1 MEKKCLSDNFSGTRG
16 VLYKINALTLV
27 KVFAGFGQKQSF
39 AVPLR
44 KMWHSGALSTTVSA
58 KRPGGCVFC
67 ARFNAGLWN
76 MLYRASPRTLGAY
89 FTWLALF
96 ILQRARNDLKNVLG
110 LVRRLF
116 SRYLYFLP
124 KVSGLRLKL
133 GATTA
138 FTDELCSYS
147 WFWTRELLVSSSVHG
162 HLLDFE
168 KKSLLLSSKKI
179 STPSTLPVGFFWWMR

>member
-1 MEKKCLSDNFSGTRG
+1 
-16 VLYKINALTLV
+16 
-27 KVFAGFGQKQSF
+27 
-39 AVPLR
+39 
-44 KMWHSGALSTTVSA
+44 MWHSGALSATVSA

-138 FTDELCSYS
+138 FTDELCSYR
-147 WFWTRELLVSSSVHG
+147 WFWTRELLVSTLKSRGSG
-162 HLLDFE
+162 RYESFGKCPTRAE
-168 KKSLLLSSKKI
+168 KWHI
-179 STPSTLPVGFFWWMR
+179 SPPLKNALFFAVKVIFHSRMFLQLPFAFVQKNEGARIVRPLVK

>member
-1 MEKKCLSDNFSGTRG
+1 
-16 VLYKINALTLV
+16 
-27 KVFAGFGQKQSF
+27 
-39 AVPLR
+39 
-44 KMWHSGALSTTVSA
+44 MWHSGALSATFSA

-116 SRYLYFLP
+116 SRYLNLINKSDSVLKRFWGGVTFINEGQLELFFGGVTFINGAHLQRFFGGVTIIGKVHREEPHSNIVCRWCSEHRQSTQLQTSDHQGYTAINSLP
-124 KVSGLRLKL
+124 P
-133 GATTA
+133 
-138 FTDELCSYS
+138 EL
-147 WFWTRELLVSSSVHG
+147 
-162 HLLDFE
+162 
-168 KKSLLLSSKKI
+168 
-179 STPSTLPVGFFWWMR
+179 TPP